1 MARTARELASALE
14 AFAGQDSGDLIALDA
29 LIVEA
34 VSRDP
39 DTDLDRALFGIF
51 ERFPQED
58 GRGVYWAIV
67 HGLEGRGGYEQALL
81 DSVRRSPSPF
91 ALLMLNRI
99 SNDGQADCAGVPIMS
114 ILTEVASSASVSPEV
129 RQEAAELLEH
139 QRSRDRRQ

>member
-1 MARTARELASALE
+1 MARTTREIASALE

-58 GRGVYWAIV
+58 GRGVYWSIV
-67 HGLEGRGGYEQALL
+67 HGLEGRGGYEEALL
-81 DSVRRSPSPF
+81 DSVRRSASPF

-99 SNDGQADCAGVPIMS
+99 ANDGQADCAGMSITS
-114 ILTEVASSASVSPEV
+114 ILTEVASSASASPEA
-129 RQEAAELLEH
+129 RQEAAEFLEH
-139 QRSRDRRQ
+139 QRGDQRE